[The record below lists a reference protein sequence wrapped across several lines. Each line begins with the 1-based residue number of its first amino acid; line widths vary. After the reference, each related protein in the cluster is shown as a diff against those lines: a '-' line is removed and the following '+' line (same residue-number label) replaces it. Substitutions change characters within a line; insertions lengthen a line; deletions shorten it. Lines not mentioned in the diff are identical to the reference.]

1 MQCQVWASILKLSH
15 CREAPR
21 CTQFDQV
28 STMHSGQASSP
39 RKMGRA
45 LQLAAL
51 ALLSCSIEGHQAA
64 PQSFSTRLHRRK
76 STCLPSIAR
85 VCVQLRGGS
94 WSASRTMVDDVAAPG
109 TSSGGDAA
117 AVATPAPKAEETEPH
132 SEVPPGYECKD
143 GVCTLKSAVKADM
156 QGADDH
162 ADVADKAAG
171 ATAAATTAA
180 AAATQETAAASTAS
194 TAAPATGADELSD
207 ELREMLKMGWEYD
220 EAKSALTAHDND
232 VATAAEALAQ
242 AEEDDLAKYTDEV
255 KQVMEK
261 GWDETTALS
270 ALRQTEFTVEH
281 ALTALQNEEL
291 AMNEQFESH
300 VQDMVRIL
308 YAVH

>member
-1 MQCQVWASILKLSH
+1 
-15 CREAPR
+15 
-21 CTQFDQV
+21 
-28 STMHSGQASSP
+28 
-39 RKMGRA
+39 MGRA

-51 ALLSCSIEGHQAA
+51 ALLSCSIDGQQAA

-76 STCLPSIAR
+76 SCVPSTAR
-85 VCVQLRGGS
+85 VCMQLRGGS
-94 WSASRTMVDDVAAPG
+94 WSASRTMVDDVAASG
-109 TSSGGDAA
+109 VNSGGDAA
-117 AVATPAPKAEETEPH
+117 AAAFPEPTAEETEPH

-171 ATAAATTAA
+171 AIAAATTAA
-180 AAATQETAAASTAS
+180 NAATQETAAATITA
-194 TAAPATGADELSD
+194 AAPATGADELSD

-242 AEEDDLAKYTDEV
+242 AEEDDLAKYANEV

-281 ALTALQNEEL
+281 ALTALQNEEV

-300 VQDMVRIL
+300 VQDMVRMYDI
-308 YAVH
+308 A

>member
-1 MQCQVWASILKLSH
+1 
-15 CREAPR
+15 
-21 CTQFDQV
+21 
-28 STMHSGQASSP
+28 MHSLAVAELKKQ
-39 RKMGRA
+39 RKMGRM
-45 LQLAAL
+45 QLAAL
-51 ALLSCSIEGHQAA
+51 ALLLCLVEGHQSA
-64 PQSFSTRLHRRK
+64 PQSYSSRLLRRK
-76 STCLPSIAR
+76 STCVPSTAR
-85 VCVQLRGGS
+85 VCKLLRGGS

-117 AVATPAPKAEETEPH
+117 AAATSDVKAGETEPH

-171 ATAAATTAA
+171 AIAAATT
-180 AAATQETAAASTAS
+180 AAATQETAAGTA
-194 TAAPATGADELSD
+194 TVAAPATGADEISD

-220 EAKSALTAHDND
+220 EAKSALVAHNND
-232 VATAAEALAQ
+232 VAAAAEALAQ
-242 AEEDDLAKYTDEV
+242 AEEDDLAKYSTEV
-255 KQVMEK
+255 EQVMEK

-300 VQDMVRIL
+300 VQDMVRIQF
-308 YAVH
+308 AVHNYTYSL